1 MAIMTKI
8 AEALKIVFKKHRIVF
23 WYDSKK
29 ELRQDYETLEFSDI
43 EKIELKNNEFRVK
56 HRILRKEPDKK
67 FLLYHE
73 GEVPSDLDNWLLDVQ
88 LASGEFRTDQS
99 AIWLNELGL
108 GMEFTDIVND
118 HALFFNAAKRREKLK
133 KILSSDDTQN
143 VVRMKILAVCAASD
157 PRIDDILENLFTES
171 ANKKSEKLK
180 LIENCR
186 LANFLWNRLELS
198 FGYTSD
204 SPGLRDF
211 IIQLFKSCYD
221 MSLGN
226 DSALNPDALVFLKR
240 WKDSVKHQ
248 KAFETLSKKC
258 ADILTIEQD
267 LQKRDI
273 SSLEE
278 IDCFELVDLKILSDL
293 VKNVVDQ
300 TISAG
305 DRECLIRQRKLS
317 HWYKKY
323 MDLYQAI
330 DYGARFIKFLDEADL
345 NIESMNDGLTQYTNC
360 WYLLDQLYRKY
371 VFHTK
376 QSGQISILKAL
387 SDKVENL
394 YSNNYLLTVNNN
406 WQILVDQ
413 CDGWSNTNIEFQR
426 DFFRRQVSPFLRDK
440 KKVFVIIS
448 DALRYEIGH
457 ELHSLIRQEDR
468 FDAQISPML
477 STLPSFTRLGMAAL
491 LPNKEIQFSDNHS
504 TTVFVDGKS
513 TQGTENRSKILQ
525 NAVKGRAKAMRA
537 DDLLG
542 MNKTEC
548 RDLFRE
554 HDVVY
559 VYHNQIDAT
568 GDKKESEG
576 RVFDAVEDTL
586 EALIKIIK
594 KLVAAN
600 ATNLLV
606 TSDHGF
612 IYQDKVLEDSDFLGA
627 DISGIDAWHQD
638 RRFLLGKD
646 LPRNTGM
653 KSFTAKQAG
662 IEGDMEIQI
671 PKSINRLRLKG
682 SGSRFVHGGASLQ
695 EVVVPVVKIHKK
707 RKSDI
712 SKVGIDI
719 LGSATTFITTG
730 QLSVTF
736 YQAQPVTDKI
746 QSRVLRA
753 GIYSKNDDLVS
764 DSHKLNFEFAS
775 ENPRERELK
784 IRFVLT
790 QKADELNEQDVY
802 LRLEEQEPGTAYYK
816 EYKSTRYVIRRSFTS
831 DFDF

>member
-1 MAIMTKI
+1 MTKI
-8 AEALKIVFKKHRIVF
+8 AEALKTVFKKHRIVF

-29 ELRQDYETLEFSDI
+29 ELREDYEKLNVSDI

-56 HRILRKEPDKK
+56 RRILREEPDKK
-67 FLLYHE
+67 FLLYQE
-73 GEVPSDLDNWLLDVQ
+73 GEAPSDLDNWLLDVQ
-88 LASGEFRTDQS
+88 LASEEFRTDQS

-108 GMEFTDIVND
+108 GIEFTDIVNA
-118 HALFFNAAKRREKLK
+118 HTVFFNVAKRRENLK
-133 KILSSDDTQN
+133 KLLSTDDTQN
-143 VVRMKILAVCAASD
+143 AVRTKMLGVCASSD
-157 PRIDDILENLFTES
+157 PRIDNILENLLTES
-171 ANKKSEKLK
+171 AVDKDEKLK
-180 LIENCR
+180 LIENCG
-186 LANFLWNRLELS
+186 LESFLWSRLEIS
-198 FGYTSD
+198 YGYTSD

-226 DSALNPDALVFLKR
+226 DSQLNPDALVFLKR

-248 KAFETLSKKC
+248 KAFESLSKEC
-258 ADILTIEQD
+258 SDILAIEKD

-273 SSLEE
+273 SALEE
-278 IDCFELVDLKILSDL
+278 IDCFELVDRKILSDL

-305 DRECLIRQRKLS
+305 ARESLIRQRKVS
-317 HWYKKY
+317 HWYKQY
-323 MDLYQAI
+323 EDLYQAI
-330 DYGARFIKFLDEADL
+330 DYGARFIKLLEEADL
-345 NIESMNDGLTQYTNC
+345 NIESMDDGLTKYTKY
-360 WYLLDQLYRKY
+360 WYLVDQLYRKY
-371 VFHTK
+371 IYHTK
-376 QSGQISILKAL
+376 QSGQVSMLKTL

-394 YSNNYLLTVNNN
+394 YSNNYLLTINNN
-406 WQILVDQ
+406 WQKQVDD
-413 CDGWSNTNIEFQR
+413 CNSWGKTNIEFQR
-426 DFFRRQVSPFLRDK
+426 HFFKRNVLPFLSDK

-457 ELHSLIRQEDR
+457 ELHSRIRQEDR
-468 FDAQISPML
+468 FDAEITPML
-477 STLPSFTRLGMAAL
+477 STLPSFTQLGMASL
-491 LPNKEIQFSDNHS
+491 LPNKEILFSDDHS

-525 NAVKGRAKAMRA
+525 DAVKGAAKAMRA
-537 DDLLG
+537 DELMG

-548 RDLFRE
+548 RELFKE

-586 EALIKIIK
+586 EELIKIIK

-612 IYQDKVLEDSDFLGA
+612 IYQDRILEDSDFLGA
-627 DISGIDAWHQD
+627 DITGIDALHRD
-638 RRFLLGKD
+638 RRFLLGKG
-646 LPRNTGM
+646 LPQNTGM
-653 KSFTAKQAG
+653 KSFTAKEAG

-695 EVVVPVVKIHKK
+695 EVVIPVIKIHKK
-707 RKSDI
+707 RQSDV

-719 LGSATTFITTG
+719 LGGSTSFITTG
-730 QLSVTF
+730 QFSVTF
-736 YQAQPVTDKI
+736 YQAQQVTDKV
-746 QSRVLRA
+746 QSRTLRA
-753 GIYSKNDDLVS
+753 GIYSKDNELIS
-764 DSHKLNFEFAS
+764 DSHNLNFEFVS
-775 ENPRERELK
+775 GNPRERELK

-790 QKADELNEQDVY
+790 KKADDLNEQEVY
-802 LRLEEQEPGTAYYK
+802 LRIEEQEPGTAYYK

>member
-1 MAIMTKI
+1 MNMTKI
-8 AEALKIVFKKHRIVF
+8 AEALKTVFKKHRIVF

-29 ELRQDYETLEFSDI
+29 ELREDYEQLNVADV

-56 HRILRKEPDKK
+56 HRILREEPDKK
-67 FLLYHE
+67 FLLYYE
-73 GEVPSDLDNWLLDVQ
+73 GEAPSDLDNWLLDIQ
-88 LASGEFRTDQS
+88 LASGEFRTDQF

-108 GMEFTDIVND
+108 GLEFTDIVND
-118 HALFFNAAKRREKLK
+118 HATFFNVTKRRESLK
-133 KILSSDDTQN
+133 KLLSSDDTQN
-143 VVRMKILAVCAASD
+143 AVRTKMLAVCASSD
-157 PRIDDILENLFTES
+157 PRIDNILENLLTES
-171 ANKKSEKLK
+171 AFNKDEKLK
-180 LIENCR
+180 LVENCK
-186 LANFLWNRLELS
+186 LESFLWGRLEVS
-198 FGYTSD
+198 YGYTSD

-226 DSALNPDALVFLKR
+226 DSQLNPDALVFLKR

-248 KAFETLSKKC
+248 KAFEDLSKEC
-258 ADILTIEQD
+258 SDILAIEKD

-273 SSLEE
+273 SALEE
-278 IDCFELVDLKILSDL
+278 IDYFELVDRKILSDL
-293 VKNVVDQ
+293 AKNVVDQ

-305 DRECLIRQRKLS
+305 ARESLIRQRKVS
-317 HWYKKY
+317 HWYKQY
-323 MDLYQAI
+323 EDLYQAI
-330 DYGARFIKFLDEADL
+330 DYGARFIKILEEAEL
-345 NIESMNDGLTQYTNC
+345 NIESMDDGLTKYTKY
-360 WYLLDQLYRKY
+360 WYLVDQLYRKY
-371 VFHTK
+371 IYHTK
-376 QSGQISILKAL
+376 QSGQVSMLKTL

-394 YSNNYLLTVNNN
+394 YSNNYLLTINNN
-406 WQILVDQ
+406 WQKQVDD
-413 CDGWSNTNIEFQR
+413 CNSWGKTNIEFQR
-426 DFFRRQVSPFLRDK
+426 HFFKRNVLPFLSDK

-457 ELHSLIRQEDR
+457 ELHSRIRQEDR
-468 FDAQISPML
+468 FDAEITPML
-477 STLPSFTRLGMAAL
+477 STLPSFTQLGMASL
-491 LPNKEIQFSDNHS
+491 LPNKEILFSDDHS

-525 NAVKGRAKAMRA
+525 DSVNGAAKAMRA
-537 DDLLG
+537 DELMG

-548 RDLFRE
+548 RELFKE

-586 EALIKIIK
+586 EELIKIIK

-612 IYQDKVLEDSDFLGA
+612 IYQDRVLEDSDFLGA
-627 DISGIDAWHQD
+627 DITGIDALHRD
-638 RRFLLGKD
+638 RRFLLGKG
-646 LPRNTGM
+646 LPQNTGM
-653 KSFTAKQAG
+653 KSLTAKEAG

-695 EVVVPVVKIHKK
+695 EVVIPVIKIHKK
-707 RKSDI
+707 RQSDV

-719 LGSATTFITTG
+719 LGGSTSFITTG
-730 QLSVTF
+730 QFSVTF
-736 YQAQPVTDKI
+736 YQAQQVTDKV
-746 QSRVLRA
+746 QSRTLRA
-753 GIYSKNDDLVS
+753 GIYSKDNELIS
-764 DSHKLNFEFAS
+764 DSHNLNFEFVS
-775 ENPRERELK
+775 GNPRERELK

-790 QKADELNEQDVY
+790 KKADDLNEQEVY

>member
-1 MAIMTKI
+1 MTKI
-8 AEALKIVFKKHRIVF
+8 AEALKIVFNKNRIVF

-29 ELRQDYETLEFSDI
+29 ELRKDYEELEFSDI
-43 EKIELKNNEFRVK
+43 EKIELNNNEFRVK
-56 HRILRKEPDKK
+56 HRILREEPDKK

-73 GEVPSDLDNWLLDVQ
+73 GGVPSDLDNWLLDVQ
-88 LASGEFRTDQS
+88 LASEEFRTDQS

-118 HALFFNAAKRREKLK
+118 HSVFFNAAKRREKLK

-143 VVRMKILAVCAASD
+143 AVRITMIAVCAASD
-157 PRIDDILENLFTES
+157 PRIDDILENLLTES
-171 ANKKSEKLK
+171 AAKKDEKLK
-180 LIENCR
+180 LIENCG
-186 LANFLWNRLELS
+186 LEEFLWSRLELS

-204 SPGLRDF
+204 SSGLRDF

-226 DSALNPDALVFLKR
+226 DSELNPDALVFLKR

-248 KAFETLSKKC
+248 KAFETLSKEC
-258 ADILTIEQD
+258 ADILTIEKD

-278 IDCFELVDLKILSDL
+278 IDCFELVDRKILSDL

-305 DRECLIRQRKLS
+305 DREGLIRQRKLS

-330 DYGARFIKFLDEADL
+330 DYGARFIKFLEEAEL
-345 NIESMNDGLTQYTNC
+345 NIESMDDGLTKYTNY

-371 VFHTK
+371 IFHTK
-376 QSGQISILKAL
+376 QSGQVSMLKAL

-406 WQILVDQ
+406 WQNHIDQ
-413 CDGWSNTNIEFQR
+413 CGSWNKTNIEFQKH
-426 DFFRRQVSPFLRDK
+426 FFRRQVSPFLNDK

-457 ELHSLIRQEDR
+457 ELHSRIRQEDR
-468 FDAQISPML
+468 FDAEISPML
-477 STLPSFTRLGMAAL
+477 TTLPSFTQLGMASL

-504 TTVFVDGKS
+504 ITVFIDGKS

-525 NAVKGRAKAMRA
+525 SAVKGAAKAMRA
-537 DDLLG
+537 DDLMG

-548 RDLFRE
+548 RELFRE

-586 EALIKIIK
+586 EELIKIIK

-627 DISGIDAWHQD
+627 DITGIDALHRD

-646 LPRNTGM
+646 LPQNTGM
-653 KSFTAKQAG
+653 KSFTAKEAG

-695 EVVVPVVKIHKK
+695 EVIVPVIKIHKK

-719 LGSATTFITTG
+719 LSGSTSFITTG
-730 QLSVTF
+730 QFSVTF
-736 YQAQPVTDKI
+736 YQAQPVTDKV
-746 QSRVLRA
+746 QSRSLRV
-753 GIYSKNDDLVS
+753 GIYSKDNELVS
-764 DSHKLNFEFAS
+764 DSHNLNFEFIS

-790 QKADELNEQDVY
+790 QKADDLNEQEVY
-802 LRLEEQEPGTAYYK
+802 LRLEEQEPGTAYFK
-816 EYKSTRYVIRRSFTS
+816 EYKSARYVIRRSFTS

>member
-1 MAIMTKI
+1 MTKI
-8 AEALKIVFKKHRIVF
+8 AEALKLVFKKHRIVF

-29 ELRQDYETLEFSDI
+29 ELRGDYEELNLSDI

-56 HRILRKEPDKK
+56 HRILREEPDKK

-73 GEVPSDLDNWLLDVQ
+73 GEAPSDLDNWLLDVQ
-88 LASGEFRTDQS
+88 LASGEFRTDQA

-108 GMEFTDIVND
+108 GLEFTDIVNE
-118 HALFFNAAKRREKLK
+118 HAAFFNVAKRRESLK

-143 VVRMKILAVCAASD
+143 AVRTKMLAVCASSD
-157 PRIDDILENLFTES
+157 PRIDNILENLLTES
-171 ANKKSEKLK
+171 VISKDEKLK
-180 LIENCR
+180 LVENCR
-186 LANFLWNRLELS
+186 LESFLWSRLEVS
-198 FGYTSD
+198 YGYTSD

-221 MSLGN
+221 MGLGN
-226 DSALNPDALVFLKR
+226 DSQLNPDALVFLKR

-248 KAFETLSKKC
+248 KAFEDLSKEC
-258 ADILTIEQD
+258 ADILAIEKD

-273 SSLEE
+273 SALEE
-278 IDCFELVDLKILSDL
+278 IDYFELVDRKILSDL
-293 VKNVVDQ
+293 AKNVVDQ

-305 DRECLIRQRKLS
+305 ARESLIRQRKVS
-317 HWYKKY
+317 HWYKQYK
-323 MDLYQAI
+323 DLYQAI
-330 DYGARFIKFLDEADL
+330 DYGARFIKILEEAEL
-345 NIESMNDGLTQYTNC
+345 KIESMDDGLTKYTKY
-360 WYLLDQLYRKY
+360 WYLVDQLYRKY
-371 VFHTK
+371 IYHTK
-376 QSGQISILKAL
+376 KSGQVSMLKTL

-394 YSNNYLLTVNNN
+394 YSNNYLLTINNN
-406 WQILVDQ
+406 WQKQVDD
-413 CDGWSNTNIEFQR
+413 CNSWGKTNIEFQR
-426 DFFRRQVSPFLRDK
+426 HFFRRNVSPFLSDK

-457 ELHSLIRQEDR
+457 ELHSRIRQEDR
-468 FDAQISPML
+468 FDAEITPML
-477 STLPSFTRLGMAAL
+477 STLPSFTQLGMASL
-491 LPNKEIQFSDNHS
+491 LPNKEILFSDDHS

-525 NAVKGRAKAMRA
+525 GAVNGAAKAMRA
-537 DDLLG
+537 DELMG

-548 RDLFRE
+548 RELFKE

-586 EALIKIIK
+586 EELIKIIK

-612 IYQDKVLEDSDFLGA
+612 IYQDRVLEDSDFLGA
-627 DISGIDAWHQD
+627 DITGIDALHRD
-638 RRFLLGKD
+638 RRFLLGKG
-646 LPRNTGM
+646 LPQNTGM
-653 KSFTAKQAG
+653 KSFTAKEAG

-695 EVVVPVVKIHKK
+695 EVVIPVIKIHKK
-707 RKSDI
+707 RQSDV

-719 LGSATTFITTG
+719 LGGSSSFITTG
-730 QLSVTF
+730 QLAVSF
-736 YQAQPVTDKI
+736 YQAQPVTDKV
-746 QSRVLRA
+746 QSRSLRA
-753 GIYSKNDDLVS
+753 GIYSKDNELVS
-764 DSHKLNFEFAS
+764 DSHNLNFEFAS

-784 IRFVLT
+784 IRFMLT
-790 QKADELNEQDVY
+790 KKADDLNEQEVY

-816 EYKSTRYVIRRSFTS
+816 EYKSTRYVIRRSFAS

>member
-1 MAIMTKI
+1 MTKI
-8 AEALKIVFKKHRIVF
+8 AEALKIIFKKHRIVF
-23 WYDSKK
+23 WYDSKQ
-29 ELRQDYETLEFSDI
+29 ELREDYEKLEFSDI
-43 EKIELKNNEFRVK
+43 KKIELNNNEFRVK
-56 HRILRKEPDKK
+56 HRILREEPDKK
-67 FLLYHE
+67 FLLYYE
-73 GEVPSDLDNWLLDVQ
+73 GEAPSDMNNWLLDVQ
-88 LASGEFRTDQS
+88 LAYGEFRTEQS

-108 GMEFTDIVND
+108 GLEFTDIVND
-118 HALFFNAAKRREKLK
+118 HDAFFNVAKRRNNLK
-133 KILSSDDTQN
+133 KILSADDTHN
-143 VVRMKILAVCAASD
+143 AVRIKMLGVCASSD
-157 PRIDDILENLFTES
+157 PRIDNILENLLTES
-171 ANKKSEKLK
+171 VVNKDEKLK
-180 LIENCR
+180 LIENCG
-186 LANFLWNRLELS
+186 LEAFLWNRLEIS

-226 DSALNPDALVFLKR
+226 DSALNPDAVVFLKR

-248 KAFETLSKKC
+248 KAFETLSEEC
-258 ADILTIEQD
+258 ADILTIEKD

-273 SSLEE
+273 SSIEE
-278 IDCFELVDLKILSDL
+278 IDCFELVDRKILSDL
-293 VKNVVDQ
+293 VKNVVEQ

-305 DRECLIRQRKLS
+305 DREGLIRQRKLS

-323 MDLYQAI
+323 MNLYLAI
-330 DYGARFIKFLDEADL
+330 DYGARFIKALEEAEL
-345 NIESMNDGLTQYTNC
+345 TIESMDDGLTKYTSY

-371 VFHTK
+371 IFHTK
-376 QSGQISILKAL
+376 QSGQVSMLKAL

-394 YSNNYLLTVNNN
+394 YSNNYLLAVNNN
-406 WQILVDQ
+406 WQNHIDQ
-413 CDGWSNTNIEFQR
+413 CVNWSKTNIQFQR
-426 DFFRRQVSPFLRDK
+426 HFFRRQVLPFLNDK

-457 ELHSLIRQEDR
+457 EFHSRIRQEDR
-468 FDAQISPML
+468 FDAEISPML
-477 STLPSFTRLGMAAL
+477 TTLPSFTQLGMASL

-525 NAVKGRAKAMRA
+525 VAVKGAAKAMRA
-537 DDLLG
+537 DDLMG

-548 RDLFRE
+548 RELFRE

-594 KLVAAN
+594 KLAVAN

-627 DISGIDAWHQD
+627 DISSIDAWHRD

-646 LPRNTGM
+646 LPQNTGM
-653 KSFTAKQAG
+653 KSFTAKEVG

-695 EVVVPVVKIHKK
+695 EVVVPVIKIHKK
-707 RKSDI
+707 RTSDI

-719 LGSATTFITTG
+719 LSGSTSFITTG
-730 QLSVTF
+730 QFSATF
-736 YQAQPVTDKI
+736 YQAQPVTDKV
-746 QSRVLRA
+746 QSRSLRV
-753 GIYSKNDDLVS
+753 GIYSKDNDLVS
-764 DSHKLNFEFAS
+764 DSHTLNFEFIS
-775 ENPRERELK
+775 ENPRARELK

-790 QKADELNEQDVY
+790 QKADDLNEQEVY
-802 LRLEEQEPGTAYYK
+802 LRLEEQEPGTAYFK

>member
-1 MAIMTKI
+1 MTKI
-8 AEALKIVFKKHRIVF
+8 AEALKTVFKKHRIVF

-29 ELRQDYETLEFSDI
+29 ELREDYEKLNVSDI

-56 HRILRKEPDKK
+56 RRILREEPDKK
-67 FLLYHE
+67 FLLYQE
-73 GEVPSDLDNWLLDVQ
+73 GEAPSDLDNWLLDVQ
-88 LASGEFRTDQS
+88 LASEEFRTDQS

-108 GMEFTDIVND
+108 GIEFTDIVNA
-118 HALFFNAAKRREKLK
+118 HTVFFNVAKRRENLK
-133 KILSSDDTQN
+133 KLLSTDDTQN
-143 VVRMKILAVCAASD
+143 AVRTKMLGVCASSD
-157 PRIDDILENLFTES
+157 PRIDNILENLLTES
-171 ANKKSEKLK
+171 AVDKDEKLK
-180 LIENCR
+180 LIENCG
-186 LANFLWNRLELS
+186 LESFLWSRLEIS
-198 FGYTSD
+198 YGYTSD

-226 DSALNPDALVFLKR
+226 DSQLNPDALVFLKR

-248 KAFETLSKKC
+248 KAFESLSKEC
-258 ADILTIEQD
+258 SDILAIEKD

-273 SSLEE
+273 SALEE
-278 IDCFELVDLKILSDL
+278 IDCFELVDRKILSDL
-293 VKNVVDQ
+293 VKNVVGQ

-305 DRECLIRQRKLS
+305 DRESLIRQRKVS
-317 HWYKKY
+317 HWYKRY
-323 MDLYQAI
+323 EDLYQAI
-330 DYGARFIKFLDEADL
+330 DYGARFIKLLEEADL
-345 NIESMNDGLTQYTNC
+345 NIESMDDGLTKYTKY
-360 WYLLDQLYRKY
+360 WYLVDQLYRKY
-371 VFHTK
+371 IYHTK
-376 QSGQISILKAL
+376 KSGQVSMLKTL

-394 YSNNYLLTVNNN
+394 YSNNYLLTINNN
-406 WQILVDQ
+406 WQKQVDD
-413 CDGWSNTNIEFQR
+413 CNSWGKTNIEFQR
-426 DFFRRQVSPFLRDK
+426 HFFKRNVLPFLSDK

-457 ELHSLIRQEDR
+457 ELHSRIRQEDR
-468 FDAQISPML
+468 FDAEITPML
-477 STLPSFTRLGMAAL
+477 STLPSFTQLGMASL
-491 LPNKEIQFSDNHS
+491 LPNKEILFSDDHS

-525 NAVKGRAKAMRA
+525 DAVKGAAKAMRA
-537 DDLLG
+537 DELMG

-548 RDLFRE
+548 RELFKE

-586 EALIKIIK
+586 EELIKIIK

-612 IYQDKVLEDSDFLGA
+612 IYQDRILEDSDFLGA
-627 DISGIDAWHQD
+627 DITGIDALHRD
-638 RRFLLGKD
+638 RRFLLGKG
-646 LPRNTGM
+646 LPQNTGM
-653 KSFTAKQAG
+653 KSFTAKEAG

-695 EVVVPVVKIHKK
+695 EVVIPVIKIHKK
-707 RKSDI
+707 RQSDV

-719 LGSATTFITTG
+719 LGGSTSFITTG
-730 QLSVTF
+730 QFSVTF
-736 YQAQPVTDKI
+736 YQAQQVTDKV
-746 QSRVLRA
+746 QSRTLRA
-753 GIYSKNDDLVS
+753 GIYSKDNELIS
-764 DSHKLNFEFAS
+764 DSHNLNFEFVS
-775 ENPRERELK
+775 GNPRERELK

-790 QKADELNEQDVY
+790 KKADDLNEQEVY
-802 LRLEEQEPGTAYYK
+802 LRIEEQEPGTAYYK

>member
-1 MAIMTKI
+1 MTKI
-8 AEALKIVFKKHRIVF
+8 AEALKTVFKKNRIVF

-29 ELRQDYETLEFSDI
+29 ELREDYEELEFSDI

-56 HRILRKEPDKK
+56 HRILREEPDKK

-73 GEVPSDLDNWLLDVQ
+73 GEAPSDLDNWLLDVQ
-88 LASGEFRTDQS
+88 LASEEFRTDQS

-108 GMEFTDIVND
+108 GIEFTDVVNA
-118 HALFFNAAKRREKLK
+118 HTAFFNVAKRRENLK
-133 KILSSDDTQN
+133 KLLSTDDTQN
-143 VVRMKILAVCAASD
+143 AVRTKMLAVCASSD
-157 PRIDDILENLFTES
+157 PRIDNILENLLTES
-171 ANKKSEKLK
+171 AIKKDEKLK
-180 LIENCR
+180 LVENCG
-186 LANFLWNRLELS
+186 LESFLWSRLEVS
-198 FGYTSD
+198 YGYTSD

-226 DSALNPDALVFLKR
+226 DSQLNPDALVFLKR

-248 KAFETLSKKC
+248 KAFETLSKEC
-258 ADILTIEQD
+258 SDILAIEKD

-273 SSLEE
+273 SALEE
-278 IDCFELVDLKILSDL
+278 IDCFELVDRKILSDL

-300 TISAG
+300 TMSSGA
-305 DRECLIRQRKLS
+305 RESLIRQRKVG
-317 HWYKKY
+317 HWYKQY
-323 MDLYQAI
+323 EDLYQAI
-330 DYGARFIKFLDEADL
+330 DYGARFIKLLEEADL
-345 NIESMNDGLTQYTNC
+345 NIESMDDGLTKYTKY
-360 WYLLDQLYRKY
+360 WYLVDQLYRKY
-371 VFHTK
+371 IYHTK
-376 QSGQISILKAL
+376 QSGQVSMLKTL

-394 YSNNYLLTVNNN
+394 YSNNYLLTINNN
-406 WQILVDQ
+406 WQKQVDD
-413 CDGWSNTNIEFQR
+413 CNSWGKTNIEFQR
-426 DFFRRQVSPFLRDK
+426 HFFRRNVSPFLSDK

-457 ELHSLIRQEDR
+457 ELHSRIRQEDR
-468 FDAQISPML
+468 FDAEITPML
-477 STLPSFTRLGMAAL
+477 STLPSFTQLGMASL
-491 LPNKEIQFSDNHS
+491 LPNKEILFSDDHS

-525 NAVKGRAKAMRA
+525 DAVKGAAKAMRA
-537 DDLLG
+537 DELMG

-548 RDLFRE
+548 RELFKE

-586 EALIKIIK
+586 EELIKIIK

-612 IYQDKVLEDSDFLGA
+612 IYQDRVLEDSDFLGA
-627 DISGIDAWHQD
+627 DITGIDALHRD
-638 RRFLLGKD
+638 RRFLLGKG
-646 LPRNTGM
+646 LPQNTGM
-653 KSFTAKQAG
+653 KSFTAKEAG

-695 EVVVPVVKIHKK
+695 EVVIPVIKIHKK
-707 RKSDI
+707 RQSDV

-719 LGSATTFITTG
+719 LGGSTSFITTG
-730 QLSVTF
+730 QFSVTF
-736 YQAQPVTDKI
+736 YQAQQVTDKV
-746 QSRVLRA
+746 QSRTLRA
-753 GIYSKNDDLVS
+753 GIYSKDNELIS
-764 DSHKLNFEFAS
+764 DSHNLNFELTS
-775 ENPRERELK
+775 GNPRERELK

-790 QKADELNEQDVY
+790 KKADDLNEQEVY

>member
-1 MAIMTKI
+1 MTKI
-8 AEALKIVFKKHRIVF
+8 AEALKVVFKKHRIVF

-29 ELRQDYETLEFSDI
+29 ELRKDYEELEFSGI
-43 EKIELKNNEFRVK
+43 EKIELNNNEFRVK
-56 HRILRKEPDKK
+56 HRILREEPDKK

-73 GEVPSDLDNWLLDVQ
+73 GEAPSDLDNWLLDVQ
-88 LASGEFRTDQS
+88 LASEEFRTDQS

-118 HALFFNAAKRREKLK
+118 HVVFFNAAKRRENLK

-143 VVRMKILAVCAASD
+143 AVRVKIIAVCAASD

-171 ANKKSEKLK
+171 AVKKDEKLK
-180 LIENCR
+180 LIENCG
-186 LANFLWNRLELS
+186 LEEFLWNRLELS

-221 MSLGN
+221 MSLGD
-226 DSALNPDALVFLKR
+226 DSELNPDALVFLKR

-248 KAFETLSKKC
+248 KAFETLSKEC
-258 ADILTIEQD
+258 ADILTIEKD

-278 IDCFELVDLKILSDL
+278 IDFFELVDRKILSDL

-300 TISAG
+300 TISTG
-305 DRECLIRQRKLS
+305 DREGLIRQRKLS

-330 DYGARFIKFLDEADL
+330 DYGARFIKSLEEAEL
-345 NIESMNDGLTQYTNC
+345 NIESMDDGLTKYTNY

-371 VFHTK
+371 IFHTK
-376 QSGQISILKAL
+376 QSGQVSMLKAL

-394 YSNNYLLTVNNN
+394 YSNNYLLPVNNN
-406 WQILVDQ
+406 WQNHIDQ
-413 CDGWSNTNIEFQR
+413 CDNWGKTNIEFQR
-426 DFFRRQVSPFLRDK
+426 HFFRRQVCPFLNDK
-440 KKVFVIIS
+440 KKMFVIIS

-457 ELHSLIRQEDR
+457 ELHSRIRQEDR
-468 FDAQISPML
+468 FDAEITPML
-477 STLPSFTRLGMAAL
+477 STLPSFTQLGMASL
-491 LPNKEIQFSDNHS
+491 LPNKEILFSDDHS

-525 NAVKGRAKAMRA
+525 DAVKGAAKAMRA
-537 DDLLG
+537 DELMG

-548 RDLFRE
+548 RELFKE

-586 EALIKIIK
+586 EELIKIIK

-612 IYQDKVLEDSDFLGA
+612 IYQDRVLEDSDFLGA
-627 DISGIDAWHQD
+627 DITGIDALHRD
-638 RRFLLGKD
+638 RRFLLGKG
-646 LPRNTGM
+646 LPQNTGM
-653 KSFTAKQAG
+653 KSLTAKEAG

-695 EVVVPVVKIHKK
+695 EVVIPVIKIHKK
-707 RKSDI
+707 RQSDV

-719 LGSATTFITTG
+719 LGGSTSFITTG
-730 QLSVTF
+730 QFSVTF
-736 YQAQPVTDKI
+736 YQAQQVTDKV
-746 QSRVLRA
+746 QSRTLRA
-753 GIYSKNDDLVS
+753 GIYSKDNELIS
-764 DSHKLNFEFAS
+764 DSHNLNFEFVS
-775 ENPRERELK
+775 GNPRERELK

-790 QKADELNEQDVY
+790 KKADDLNEQEVY